1 MNKEEYLEL
10 LKNCLQALPLDE
22 QEEALDFYE
31 NYLNDAEDEEKAIE
45 ELGTPEELAGK
56 IKEKIACVPE
66 KKTAFTQ
73 EEDSSSENSSRSAF
87 KFSFP
92 ASTVHNWDFSLCTA
106 EVVIVGVPAAADD
119 SLYEIEAR
127 NIPESV
133 LKVYVSSRGSLI
145 IENKGAV
152 PAFVRERTSRRNGRF
167 DRRKAAPRI
176 LIKTPQQ
183 INLDTMKISFAA
195 GQISIKDINAECN
208 RLIVEHVA
216 GDFSAGFIKT
226 KEADLRCCSG
236 QLKIDGEFTDKM
248 KLNCALGNLALRQQT
263 KTEDCAYSARVF
275 LGSFKMG
282 NVSKKGVGN
291 IGNKENEAKHID
303 ANVFM
308 GEISIN

>member
-1 MNKEEYLEL
+1 MIVGIP
-10 LKNCLQALPLDE
+10 A
-22 QEEALDFYE
+22 
-31 NYLNDAEDEEKAIE
+31 AEDDA
-45 ELGTPEELAGK
+45 
-56 IKEKIACVPE
+56 
-66 KKTAFTQ
+66 
-73 EEDSSSENSSRSAF
+73 
-87 KFSFP
+87 
-92 ASTVHNWDFSLCTA
+92 
-106 EVVIVGVPAAADD
+106 
-119 SLYEIEAR
+119 LYEIEAR

-263 KTEDCAYSARVF
+263 KTEDCAYSAKVF